1 MIYQDLVRIALSAM
15 IPILSAYGNNVSN
28 LPTAIVSNTLDYGLF
43 KILDTTEYMSETI
56 EVWNKLDFH
65 FDCICTGFI
74 NQMKQIDIIEKIV
87 NDNPNAFILVDPIM
101 GDDGKLYNGIKSEII
116 SDMRRLVPMADVLI
130 PNLTEAELLVHGKTQ
145 SQNYCDEY
153 FRDLLFKLQ
162 GMGAKSVVISS
173 VLNNGKY
180 YLYGIEQNEV
190 FQIEYQYIDVRFPG
204 TGDVFSAIIVGNLL
218 KQASLRDAVKQ
229 ASDFVYRAIE
239 MNCQSKDN
247 RQGLKVEQLIRK
259 IIK

>member
-1 MIYQDLVRIALSAM
+1 M
-15 IPILSAYGNNVSN
+15 
-28 LPTAIVSNTLDYGLF
+28 
-43 KILDTTEYMSETI
+43 
-56 EVWNKLDFH
+56 
-65 FDCICTGFI
+65 
-74 NQMKQIDIIEKIV
+74 
-87 NDNPNAFILVDPIM
+87 
-101 GDDGKLYNGIKSEII
+101 
-116 SDMRRLVPMADVLI
+116 
-130 PNLTEAELLVHGKTQ
+130 
-145 SQNYCDEY
+145 
-153 FRDLLFKLQ
+153 
-162 GMGAKSVVISS
+162 
-173 VLNNGKY
+173 
-180 YLYGIEQNEV
+180 